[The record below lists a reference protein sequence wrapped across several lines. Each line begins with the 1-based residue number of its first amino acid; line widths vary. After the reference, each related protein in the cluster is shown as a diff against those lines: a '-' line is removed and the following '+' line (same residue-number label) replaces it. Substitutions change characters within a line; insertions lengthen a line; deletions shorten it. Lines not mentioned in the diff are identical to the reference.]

1 MAVGPPSSCCPFC
14 PSCGHGPAALRA
26 VAGAAAGAASASFLK
41 RRCGPNDGS
50 ITLHEDG
57 FVLLN
62 LGASRVSL
70 RSSNVSDK
78 GSAGRVQGAAH
89 FSKIGDDTFLSSFS
103 CSLGCGISNQVV
115 R

>member
-26 VAGAAAGAASASFLK
+26 AAGAASASFLK
-41 RRCGPNDGS
+41 RRYEPNDGS
-50 ITLHEDG
+50 ITLHEDS

-70 RSSNVSDK
+70 LSSNVSDK
-78 GSAGRVQGAAH
+78 GSVGRVQGAAH

-103 CSLGCGISNQVV
+103 CSVV
-115 R
+115 VE